1 MENENTAG
9 LRCTGVQ
16 QLPKRKIV
24 AALDIGTSKVATL
37 VGEAGAGDQVNLIGL
52 GEAASLGLRRGMI
65 VDIERTSRS
74 VAEAVA
80 AAERMSGISISS
92 VVVGI
97 SGSHIATVNSR
108 GVVAVA
114 NPGREITPEDVAR
127 VLHAAQVIN
136 LPSERHIL
144 HVLPRQYIVD
154 GCDGIIDPTGMAGSR
169 LEVEALIVTAATTW
183 VRNLHSCLHKVGLHV
198 DGLVLSPLA
207 SAEVVLEPAERE
219 LGTILVDIGGGTTEI
234 AIFDR
239 GGLWFTSVLPMGGD
253 YITSDLAVG
262 LRLPLA
268 EAEQLKKR
276 FIPPASANGQVEAID
291 VGTGRHRQQVSQDLL
306 ASIIEPRLEE
316 LFQFVQGEISRSGY
330 PALLPGGVVLTGGVA
345 ALNGISEL
353 ASQFLQLPVRVGYPS
368 GIGGMA
374 DMVCHPSYAT
384 AVGLLV
390 HGMRMVSDQVAV
402 SKDGGRPRS
411 LRRFWEWILDI
422 FREE

>member
-1 MENENTAG
+1 M
-9 LRCTGVQ
+9 
-16 QLPKRKIV
+16 PKRKIV
-24 AALDIGTSKVATL
+24 AALDIGTSKVVAL
-37 VGEAGAGDQVNLIGL
+37 VGEVEAGDQVSVIGV
-52 GEAASLGLRRGMI
+52 GEAASLGMRRGMI

-80 AAERMSGISISS
+80 IAERMSGITISS

-97 SGSHIATVNSR
+97 SGAHIATVNNR

-114 NPGREITPEDVAR
+114 NPGREITPEDMGR

-136 LPSERHIL
+136 LSSERHIL

-183 VRNLHSCLHKVGLHV
+183 VRNLHYCLQKVGLNV

-207 SAEVVLEPAERE
+207 SAEVVLEPAEKE

-234 AIFDR
+234 AIFDQ

-268 EAEQLKKR
+268 EAERLKKA
-276 FIPPASANGQVEAID
+276 FVAPAAAGSEVATVE
-291 VGTGRHRQQVSQDLL
+291 VGTGPHRQEVSWELL

-316 LFQFVQGEISRSGY
+316 LLQFVQGEISRSGY

-353 ASQFLQLPVRVGYPS
+353 AGRFLQLPVRVGYPG

-384 AVGLLV
+384 AVGLLAEGV
-390 HGMRMVSDQVAV
+390 RMASGQVAATKEV
-402 SKDGGRPRS
+402 GRVK
-411 LRRFWEWILDI
+411 LWRRFWEWVLDI

>member
-1 MENENTAG
+1 MGEVDTYD
-9 LRCTGVQ
+9 
-16 QLPKRKIV
+16 QLSI
-24 AALDIGTSKVATL
+24 
-37 VGEAGAGDQVNLIGL
+37 IGL
-52 GEAASLGLRRGMI
+52 GEAASVGLRRGMI

-80 AAERMSGISISS
+80 AAERMSGISLSS

-97 SGSHIATVNSR
+97 SGAHIATLNNR

-114 NPGREITPEDVAR
+114 NPGREIMPEDVVR

-136 LPSERHIL
+136 LSSERHIL

-183 VRNLHSCLHKVGLHV
+183 VRNLHYCLQKAGLHV

-207 SAEVVLEPAERE
+207 AAEVVLEPAEKE

-253 YITSDLAVG
+253 FVTSDLAVG
-262 LRLPLA
+262 LRLPLV
-268 EAEQLKKR
+268 EAERLKR
-276 FIPPASANGQVEAID
+276 SFVPPAAGNGEAATIE
-291 VGTGRHRQQVSQDLL
+291 VGTGLHRQEVSQDLL

-316 LFQFVQGEISRSGY
+316 IFQFVQGEIARSGY
-330 PALLPGGVVLTGGVA
+330 PALLPGGVVLTGGIA
-345 ALNGISEL
+345 ALDGIAEL
-353 ASQFLQLPVRVGYPS
+353 ASQFLQLPVRVGYP
-368 GIGGMA
+368 GGVGGMV
-374 DMVCHPSYAT
+374 DMVRHPSYAT

-390 HGMRMVSDQVAV
+390 HGTRLAVGQVAAAQEA
-402 SKDGGRPRS
+402 GGAGF
-411 LRRFWEWILDI
+411 LRRFWEWVLDI